1 MNWTRLLVLPWSN
14 KGLLEFNQLCC
25 EAIAE
30 ERKAFHHFDAHYSA
44 WAAQFCKQHVC
55 SKCKRKQRVCSKCKC
70 REVVA
75 IVLGCCRHCHLQR
88 IRRLCRCGLIAAAF
102 GGLVVV
108 IDNNNIWIASFMISI
123 ISAIAGYSAS
133 GAPDLSTPVARKPT
147 QLSRYIHSGCIVMW
161 HRPHKIYRVTTDNM

>member
-44 WAAQFCKQHVC
+44 WAVQFC
-55 SKCKRKQRVCSKCKC
+55 KQRVCSKCKR

-75 IVLGCCRHCHLQR
+75 VVLGCCRRCRLQR
-88 IRRLCRCGLIAAAF
+88 IRRLRRCGLIAAAF

-123 ISAIAGYSAS
+123 ISAIARY
-133 GAPDLSTPVARKPT
+133 LSTPVACKPT

-161 HRPHKIYRVTTDNM
+161 HGPHKIYQVTTHIM